1 MEEKKKA
8 DVTKVW
14 NRFISGL
21 IQARIEWGKLQV
33 MVASMERR
41 ELDELPIEAQRF
53 LTKSFFKSTFNVML
67 PRMVDYWRTLGGLDE
82 LKVKTKEENKDAR

>member
-21 IQARIEWGKLQV
+21 IQARNEWFRLQR
-33 MVASMERR
+33 MVASIKRK